1 MSSRNVTGRDH
12 VGRAHAKGRGHAG
25 RALLLMCLLAAAG
38 AQAGSFA
45 VSPVRATLSAD
56 KPIGSLT
63 VRNDGAEP
71 TVVQLQVMS
80 WSQADGE
87 DVYSVTQEIL
97 ATPPIFTVNP
107 GASQMVRVG
116 LRRAPDPHRELPY
129 RLYLQEVPPPPEPGF
144 QGLQVALRIGVPV
157 FVVPA
162 APAQPVLHW
171 EARAT
176 AKGGLELS
184 VRNDGNAH
192 VQVIDVTLESAAG
205 GALATQALASY
216 VLAGQSRRWRID
228 NVTAPPPGAP
238 LRMVARTDAGRIET
252 NLVISAPR

>member
-1 MSSRNVTGRDH
+1 MSSRN
-12 VGRAHAKGRGHAG
+12 AKGRGHAG
-25 RALLLMCLLAAAG
+25 RALLVMCLVFAAG

-45 VSPVRATLSAD
+45 VSPVRATLSAN

-80 WSQADGE
+80 WSQHDGE
-87 DVYSVTQEIL
+87 DVYTVTREVL
-97 ATPPIFTVNP
+97 ATPPIFTVEP
-107 GASQMVRVG
+107 GASQMIRVG

-157 FVVPA
+157 FVVPT

-176 AKGGLELS
+176 NRGGLELAL
-184 VRNDGNAH
+184 RNDGNAH
-192 VQVIDVTLESAAG
+192 VQVVDVTLDSAG
-205 GALATQALASY
+205 SKVLAARALASY
-216 VLAGQSRRWRID
+216 VLAGQSRRWRFAD
-228 NVTAPPPGAP
+228 VTAPPVGAP
-238 LRMVARTDAGRIET
+238 LRLDARTDAGRIET
-252 NLVISAPR
+252 ELAVSAPR

>member
-1 MSSRNVTGRDH
+1 MSSRNV
-12 VGRAHAKGRGHAG
+12 KGRGHAR
-25 RALLLMCLLAAAG
+25 RALLVMCLLVAAG
-38 AQAGSFA
+38 ARAGSFA

-56 KPIGSLT
+56 KLIGSLT

-80 WSQADGE
+80 WSQDDGE
-87 DVYSVTQEIL
+87 DVYTVTREVL
-97 ATPPIFTVNP
+97 ATPPIFTVDP

-116 LRRAPDPHRELPY
+116 LRRAPDPHRELSY

-157 FVVPA
+157 FVVPT

-176 AKGGLELS
+176 AKGGLELAL
-184 VRNDGNAH
+184 RNDGNAH
-192 VQVIDVTLESAAG
+192 VQVVDVTLDSAG
-205 GALATQALASY
+205 SQVLATRALSSY

-228 NVTAPPPGAP
+228 NVTAPPPGTA
-238 LRMVARTDAGRIET
+238 LRLVARTDAGRIET
-252 NLVISAPR
+252 ELVVSAPR